1 MRRMFVWAVA
11 QKILQADPTEGIKTP
26 KPAKTEGFVTWS
38 DADVRRYYKRWPL
51 GTRERIMIDV
61 YLFTGFRRGDAAS
74 FGPADVTE
82 QEQERIGP
90 DGKVEKVTVP
100 IITKRLEKGDETI
113 EVTFPMLDVLRRTLE
128 AGPIGTE
135 SYIATRTASR

>member
-82 QEQERIGP
+82 HMQER
-90 DGKVEKVTVP
+90 
-100 IITKRLEKGDETI
+100 
-113 EVTFPMLDVLRRTLE
+113 M
-128 AGPIGTE
+128 
-135 SYIATRTASR
+135 